1 MQAVAVVSGNP
12 FPMIRQVGRN
22 RDLMPVGFLCA
33 IAATASPVNMFSPSS
48 CVTQV
53 AAWEVAGAG
62 ITMAWHVQPGGK
74 DWGTLQQT
82 FLLQKRQKIWTQV
95 QSLCLSDP
103 VLGTES
109 QERQTGRQVPI
120 FTISSLQR
128 LRFQARDLYKLTKS
142 TCQR

>member
-1 MQAVAVVSGNP
+1 MDAGRGSGQWKP
-12 FPMIRQVGRN
+12 IPHDQTDGKKQ
-22 RDLMPVGFLCA
+22 RDLIPAGLLCA
-33 IAATASPVNMFSPSS
+33 IAATASPVYVFSPSS

-53 AAWEVAGAG
+53 AVWEVAGAG

-74 DWGTLQQT
+74 DWGTQQQT
-82 FLLQKRQKIWTQV
+82 FLLRKRQKIWTQV

-109 QERQTGRQVPI
+109 QERQTESQVPI

-128 LRFQARDLYKLTKS
+128 LRFQARDFKLGIFIS
-142 TCQR
+142 